1 MNKKEESKMKTNSTT
16 NLFALVTNPIV
27 MGLGFITM
35 LPEVIPV
42 LIGGFIGYVISK
54 SKGDNNE
61 E

>member
-1 MNKKEESKMKTNSTT
+1 MSKTKEKEMNSSTNIIT
-16 NLFALVTNPIV
+16 LLTNPLV

-54 SKGDNNE
+54 NKKENDE
-61 E
+61 